1 MNEETNVVK
10 KEKAG
15 AIAISNFE
23 IDSGKGLGKLTQED
37 LALPFLKIL
46 GQLSPEV
53 NKRDGKYVKGAE
65 PGMIFNSVTGDLYD
79 GAKGIQVVPCHY
91 KLEYIEWRDRG
102 EGSGA
107 PVAIHSSSSDVM
119 TKTTRDASFKD
130 RLPNGNYVERT
141 ASHFVIVNGQTPSTA
156 LIAMKSTQLKISRK
170 WNSMM
175 AGIRLKGKN
184 GLFTPASFSHIYQLK
199 TIQQS
204 NDKGTWFGWEV
215 SKIGPVQDTTLYQQA
230 KTFAENVSKGDVKVK
245 HGDTT
250 QKQTKT
256 HF

>member
-1 MNEETNVVK
+1 MNEEANVVK

-15 AIAISNFE
+15 AVAISSFE
-23 IDSGKGLGKLTQED
+23 IDSGKGLGNMSQDD

-107 PVAIHSSSSDVM
+107 PVAIHSSASDIM

-130 RLPNGNYVERT
+130 RLPNGNYIERT
-141 ASHFVIVNGQTPSTA
+141 ASHFVVVNGTTPSTA

-175 AGIRLKGKN
+175 AGIKLKGKN

-245 HGDTT
+245 HGDTA

>member
-1 MNEETNVVK
+1 MNEEANVVK

-15 AIAISNFE
+15 AVAISSFE
-23 IDSGKGLGKLTQED
+23 IDSGKGLGNMSQDD

-91 KLEYIEWRDRG
+91 KLEYIEWRHRG

-107 PVAIHSSSSDVM
+107 PVAIHSSASDIM

-130 RLPNGNYVERT
+130 RLPNGNYIERT

-230 KTFAENVSKGDVKVK
+230 KTFTENVSKGDVKVK
-245 HGDTT
+245 HGDTA

>member
-1 MNEETNVVK
+1 MNEEANVVK

-15 AIAISNFE
+15 AVAISSFE
-23 IDSGKGLGKLTQED
+23 IDSGKGLGNMSQDD

-107 PVAIHSSSSDVM
+107 PVAIHSSASDIM

-130 RLPNGNYVERT
+130 RLPNGNYIERT

-156 LIAMKSTQLKISRK
+156 LLAMKSTQLKISRK

-245 HGDTT
+245 HGDTA

>member
-15 AIAISNFE
+15 AIAISSFE
-23 IDSGKGLGKLTQED
+23 VDSGKGLGKLTQED

-65 PGMIFNSVTGDLYD
+65 PGMIFNSVTGELYD

-107 PVAIHSSSSDVM
+107 PVAIHSSSSDIM

-130 RLPNGNYVERT
+130 RLPNGNYIERT

-245 HGDTT
+245 HGDTA

>member
-1 MNEETNVVK
+1 MNEEANVVK
-10 KEKAG
+10 KENAG
-15 AIAISNFE
+15 AVAISSFE
-23 IDSGKGLGKLTQED
+23 IDSGKGLGNLSQDD

-107 PVAIHSSSSDVM
+107 PVAIHSSSSDIM

-130 RLPNGNYVERT
+130 RLPNGNYIERT

-245 HGDTT
+245 HGDTA

>member
-15 AIAISNFE
+15 AIAISSFE
-23 IDSGKGLGKLTQED
+23 IDSGKGLGNMSQDD

-107 PVAIHSSSSDVM
+107 PVAIHSSSSDIM

-130 RLPNGNYVERT
+130 RLPNGNYIERT

-245 HGDTT
+245 HGDTA

>member
-1 MNEETNVVK
+1 MNQKAEITKREN
-10 KEKAG
+10 AG
-15 AIAISNFE
+15 ALATVNFE
-23 IDSGKGLGKLTQED
+23 ADANKGSQNIAQDD
-37 LALPFLKIL
+37 LALPFLKVL

-53 NKRDGKYVKGAE
+53 SKQNSKYVKGAE

-107 PVAIHSSSSDVM
+107 PVAIHSSASDIM

-130 RLPNGNYVERT
+130 RLPNGNYIERT
-141 ASHFVIVNGQTPSTA
+141 ASHFVIVDGQTPSTA

-245 HGDTT
+245 HGDTA

>member
-1 MNEETNVVK
+1 MNEEANVVK
-10 KEKAG
+10 KENAG
-15 AIAISNFE
+15 AVAISSFE
-23 IDSGKGLGKLTQED
+23 IDSGKGLGNMSQDD

-107 PVAIHSSSSDVM
+107 PVAIHSSASDIM

-130 RLPNGNYVERT
+130 RLPNGNYIERT
-141 ASHFVIVNGQTPSTA
+141 ASHFVVVNGTTPSTA

-199 TIQQS
+199 TTQQS

-245 HGDTT
+245 HGDTA

>member
-1 MNEETNVVK
+1 MNKEQGTMTK
-10 KEKAG
+10 KESAPLP
-15 AIAISNFE
+15 ANVFE
-23 IDSGKGLGKLTQED
+23 GDASKGLGEISQKD

-46 GQLSPEV
+46 AQLSPEV

-107 PVAIHSSSSDVM
+107 PVAIHSSSSDIM

-130 RLPNGNYVERT
+130 RLPNGNYIERT
-141 ASHFVIVNGQTPSTA
+141 ASHFVIVNGQTSSTA

-245 HGDTT
+245 HGDTA

>member
-1 MNEETNVVK
+1 MNEEANVVK
-10 KEKAG
+10 KENAG
-15 AIAISNFE
+15 AVAISSFE
-23 IDSGKGLGKLTQED
+23 IDSGKGLGNMSQDD

-107 PVAIHSSSSDVM
+107 PVAIHSSSSDIM

-130 RLPNGNYVERT
+130 RLPNGNYIERT

-245 HGDTT
+245 HGDTA

>member
-1 MNEETNVVK
+1 
-10 KEKAG
+10 
-15 AIAISNFE
+15 
-23 IDSGKGLGKLTQED
+23 
-37 LALPFLKIL
+37 
-46 GQLSPEV
+46 
-53 NKRDGKYVKGAE
+53 
-65 PGMIFNSVTGDLYD
+65 
-79 GAKGIQVVPCHY
+79 
-91 KLEYIEWRDRG
+91 
-102 EGSGA
+102 
-107 PVAIHSSSSDVM
+107 M

-130 RLPNGNYVERT
+130 RLPNGNYIERT

-170 WNSMM
+170 WNSMI
-175 AGIRLKGKN
+175 AGIRFKGKN

-245 HGDTT
+245 HGDTA